1 VVFKDLRYDYDAVG
15 NLTKRERHEGV
26 VGTVPYFAEVFGYDA
41 FHRLQDWSGFSRN
54 AGQAVGGGSDW
65 KVAYNYDELGNLAN
79 RSTFDHTLVS
89 EVVEETYPTTAG
101 PRPHAMTAM
110 NWSVGSGAD
119 RSYQHDNAGRQWRRP
134 GQTIRYTDFD
144 LPRKIR
150 FDGTNREANFWYDAD
165 GGRFRK
171 EVWRSENLQDV
182 TTYVGGMYERR
193 EQTGSAGNAEKMNV
207 YYIQAG
213 DRTVAQFEVPEGSQA
228 QEKLRYF
235 HQDHLDSVS
244 FTTDANGVM
253 DAPVYNDPY
262 GNRFNPEVAP
272 TLTAPKPAGLPNVTR
287 GFTGHEM
294 EIEDFGLINMKG
306 RMFDPEAGRFLSADP
321 FVQEPLWGQS
331 YNRFMYVMGNPLTYS
346 DPSGFVAD
354 QARLDREYADEIEGN
369 KQRANDRSTQ
379 NRFDAVNA
387 EVQQSHKDHDAVR
400 LAHEREKTLAMVN
413 RVLNA
418 YPNAKGIR
426 AAEGIINQHLA
437 KNGVAPTGVSTNGQ
451 SQETQGGNVEP
462 KVFSKLEHALDYSAK
477 QAQGRTRAEADAMEA
492 RGEDPTQAP
501 EFGAAIYTS
510 SERRGFQVGPL
521 VAGESP
527 VRLTETQTRPA
538 QMNIGELV
546 RSAPSGSTVVGLA
559 HSHPTN
565 DSSASA
571 FRTDFANS
579 NAIVRREEKSGAP
592 LSLESGQRVSLQG
605 ISIGLPS
612 GRVVR
617 YDPRSR
623 EVY

>member
-1 VVFKDLRYDYDAVG
+1 
-15 NLTKRERHEGV
+15 
-26 VGTVPYFAEVFGYDA
+26 
-41 FHRLQDWSGFSRN
+41 
-54 AGQAVGGGSDW
+54 
-65 KVAYNYDELGNLAN
+65 
-79 RSTFDHTLVS
+79 
-89 EVVEETYPTTAG
+89 
-101 PRPHAMTAM
+101 
-110 NWSVGSGAD
+110 
-119 RSYQHDNAGRQWRRP
+119 
-134 GQTIRYTDFD
+134 
-144 LPRKIR
+144 
-150 FDGTNREANFWYDAD
+150 
-165 GGRFRK
+165 
-171 EVWRSENLQDV
+171 
-182 TTYVGGMYERR
+182 
-193 EQTGSAGNAEKMNV
+193 
-207 YYIQAG
+207 
-213 DRTVAQFEVPEGSQA
+213 
-228 QEKLRYF
+228 
-235 HQDHLDSVS
+235 
-244 FTTDANGVM
+244 
-253 DAPVYNDPY
+253 
-262 GNRFNPEVAP
+262 
-272 TLTAPKPAGLPNVTR
+272 
-287 GFTGHEM
+287 
-294 EIEDFGLINMKG
+294 
-306 RMFDPEAGRFLSADP
+306 
-321 FVQEPLWGQS
+321 
-331 YNRFMYVMGNPLTYS
+331 VMGNPLTYS

-354 QARLDREYADEIEGN
+354 QARLDREYADEIAGY
-369 KQRANDRSTQ
+369 KQLANDRSTQ

-387 EVQQSHKDHDAVR
+387 EVQQSHQDHDAVR
-400 LAHEREKTLAMVN
+400 LAHEREKTLAMFN